1 MLQLIQNK
9 STLNYQK
16 NCVGIDQKALILKII
31 QYKLGLYNLPFHTI
45 LLASHIP

>member
-16 NCVGIDQKALILKII
+16 NCIGVNQKALILKII
-31 QYKLGLYNLPFHTI
+31 QYKLGLYNLTFHII